1 MGLTALKMGQGLQ
14 RPGGLGVQ
22 IGGGGQGDEHLVA
35 VEPGVVGAQVLH
47 LDSLDG
53 LDGLPGDEV
62 VLVINARQALEG
74 VEQGG
79 LVL

>member
-35 VEPGVVGAQVLH
+35 VQPGVV
-47 LDSLDG
+47 
-53 LDGLPGDEV
+53 
-62 VLVINARQALEG
+62 
-74 VEQGG
+74 
-79 LVL
+79 

>member
-35 VEPGVVGAQVLH
+35 VQPGVVGPQILD

-53 LDGLPGDEV
+53 LDGGLGDQMHAMAPQPG
-62 VLVINARQALEG
+62 
-74 VEQGG
+74 
-79 LVL
+79 